1 MTPWFGAW
9 ATGRVGL
16 SFTEKVK
23 IKGGPH
29 RVLLCFLFTYCNCG
43 FFFFFFSPFSI
54 CFECC
59 SRAFDLNF
67 FFLALLNVIN
77 KMKRE

>member
-43 FFFFFFSPFSI
+43 LFFPLLVFV
-54 CFECC
+54 
-59 SRAFDLNF
+59 LNAVAEP
-67 FFLALLNVIN
+67 LT
-77 KMKRE
+77 